1 MIFLILIYFQLHV
14 GFAEFYVGQM
24 RYVAASDDPNLGVVI
39 LGSCA
44 GGAVILIVVAVV
56 LLLLGRKSRRF
67 RDFISTRRQ
76 KKRMSSSSAKETG
89 VTNAGFL
96 IDFDLPQLKRDRDT
110 VIFTPA
116 RGGDGGDA
124 DVNVGGSDQNA
135 TITDEYLTPPSKGGT
150 ASTDGH
156 LAPSV
161 KQ

>member
-1 MIFLILIYFQLHV
+1 
-14 GFAEFYVGQM
+14 M
-24 RYVAASDDPNLGVVI
+24 RYVAASDDPTLDGVI

-44 GGAVILIVVAVV
+44 GGALVLIVVAVA
-56 LLLLGRKSRRF
+56 LLLLGRKSHRF
-67 RDFISTRRQ
+67 RDFITSRRQ
-76 KKRMSSSSAKETG
+76 KKRISSSSAKETG

-96 IDFDLPQLKRDRDT
+96 IDFDLPQLKRDMDT

-150 ASTDGH
+150 ASTDGY
-156 LAPSV
+156 LVPAA